1 MQWRPGLAWDAALD
15 ALATLGDAQRRRIY
29 GFVRAAAGPVTREDT
44 AAAMGISRSLAAFHL
59 DKLLDAGLLSSHTA
73 QSGDSRR
80 PGRRPK
86 AYQPSDLEVQVNIPT
101 RRHQLLAEILAETVA
116 GAPTARRIRPAAL
129 RVARE
134 RGQALGRSVRTSIR
148 GAVGKER
155 GMALAQEALAASGYQ
170 PVRTSEGS
178 LRLRNCPFQPIAG
191 QARELV
197 CGLNHSYLSG
207 LVDAIGAPRIEAA
220 LAPQTSGCCVELRP
234 AATSATT

>member
-1 MQWRPGLAWDAALD
+1 VELRPGAAWDAALD

-29 GFVRAAAGPVTREDT
+29 GFVRAAVGPVTREDT
-44 AAAMGISRSLAAFHL
+44 AAAMGISRNLAAFHL

-73 QSGDSRR
+73 RSGGGRR
-80 PGRRPK
+80 AGRRPK

-101 RRHQLLAEILAETVA
+101 RRHQLLAEILAEAVT
-116 GAPTARRIRPAAL
+116 GAPTARRVRHAAL

-134 RGQALGRSVRTSIR
+134 HGQALGRSARTSIR
-148 GAVGKER
+148 GAVGRER

-170 PVRTSEGS
+170 PLRTSEDT
-178 LRLRNCPFQPIAG
+178 LRLRNCPFQPVAA
-191 QARELV
+191 QSRELV

-207 LVDAIGAPRIEAA
+207 LVDAIGAPRIEAV
-220 LAPQTSGCCVELRP
+220 LAPQASGCCVELRQ